1 MKRDLAIDCLRI
13 LACFL
18 VVLIHSPL
26 ESENSNG
33 MFLTMVS
40 YAAAPSI
47 GILFMVSGALLLPV
61 KGDYFSF
68 LKRRFSKI
76 VCPTIFWTIIYLSLK
91 SIKYGGDYTWYLRSL
106 ASVPF
111 SVQGNGVLWF
121 MYTLTGLYLIAPI
134 LSAWIKCAKKSEI
147 ELVLAFWG
155 ITLCYPIIS
164 TYIIVDTTIFGS
176 LYYFTGYAG
185 YFLLGYY
192 LNTYWKEISKLFT
205 IAVSAIAIVGP
216 ILLATLKYYDIQFDF
231 YTLFW
236 NQSIFIVALCVVIW
250 QNVKFIISK
259 LNVESNFAVNMI
271 VKLSNLSFGIY
282 LSHILIMREWLWNQN
297 LIQSIQNYPLQSLLV
312 ALITIVLS
320 VIVNYFISRM
330 PYSKWLIGY

>member
-26 ESENSNG
+26 ASENSNG
-33 MFLTMVS
+33 IFLTMVS
-40 YAAAPSI
+40 YIAAPSI
-47 GILFMVSGALLLPV
+47 GILFMVSGALLLPI

-76 VCPTIFWTIIYLSLK
+76 VCPTIFWAIVYLSIK
-91 SIKYGGDYTWYLRSL
+91 SIKYNGDYSWYLRCL
-106 ASVPF
+106 ASIPF

-121 MYTLTGLYLIAPI
+121 MYTLAGLYLIAPI
-134 LSAWIKCAKKSEI
+134 LSAWVRCAKKSEI
-147 ELVLAFWG
+147 ELVLGFWG
-155 ITLCYPIIS
+155 VTLCYPIIS
-164 TYIIVDTTIFGS
+164 RYVIVDTTVFGT

-192 LNTYWKEISKLFT
+192 LNTYGKEIRQSFN
-205 IAVSAIAIVGP
+205 IAVAVIALIGP
-216 ILLATLKYYDIQFDF
+216 ILLVALKFFEIQFDF

-250 QNVKFIISK
+250 QNVKFIFAK
-259 LNVESNFAVNMI
+259 LNVENGFAVDMI

-282 LSHILIMREWLWNQN
+282 LSHILIMREWLWNQDM
-297 LIQSIQNYPLQSLLV
+297 IQSIQIYPIQSIIVAVATFSLSGLLSYV
-312 ALITIVLS
+312 VLRLP
-320 VIVNYFISRM
+320 V
-330 PYSKWLIGY
+330 SKWVIGV